1 MKQFITKKYVIRII
15 VGIVFLLLY
24 AGSIFLANRGWNGYT
39 TTKST
44 GVEYETAR
52 VLSVLEDNSVTDASI
67 EGRLRGSMEL
77 QIEIISGRYK
87 GDIVDVTNYL
97 SAMYN
102 VVVKEGDKVSVRIDT
117 VGENEYQVSVY
128 NYERSGWLIA
138 FVLLFALALIII
150 GGWQGL
156 RAFWGLIFTFVSIV
170 YLLLPLTLKGWPA
183 VPLTL
188 LMVSVVSTVS
198 YYLLGG
204 WQPKIIGASLGC
216 LCGVAFAA
224 VFGATA
230 AGIVHISAY
239 QMDEAE
245 ALMLV
250 MADTDLKMGGLF
262 LSGILIASL
271 GAVMDTAMSVASA
284 MDELKMK
291 RPDIS
296 VKELFSS
303 GMKVG
308 RDATGTMANTLVLA
322 FAGSSFNMMLLIYS
336 YDVSFNQLMNTDF
349 IAVELIRGIAGS
361 MGIIMTVPCV
371 AAITAVLLTR
381 RKKVPVKKHK

>member
-156 RAFWGLIFTFVSIV
+156 RAFLGLIFTFVSIV
-170 YLLLPLTLKGWPA
+170 YLLLPLALKGWPT

-188 LMVSVVSTVS
+188 LIVSVVSTVS

-230 AGIVHISAY
+230 AEIVHISAY